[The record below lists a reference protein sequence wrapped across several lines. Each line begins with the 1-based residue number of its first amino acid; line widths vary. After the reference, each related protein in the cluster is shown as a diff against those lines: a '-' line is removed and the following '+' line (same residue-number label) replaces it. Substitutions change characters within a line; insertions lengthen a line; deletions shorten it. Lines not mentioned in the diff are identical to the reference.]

1 MNWLRYVLLAV
12 CILSALAGYRKGL
25 VRTVLSMVSLIL
37 VTGLAIWMNPYVTDV
52 LNERTELPQYVEK
65 KCLETFENNEFL
77 SGENQDVQK
86 KWLESMGVPE
96 ELVNQI
102 LRSGAVQEYQDEQ
115 LHSLA
120 SYAAKAV
127 SEKIMKGIAFFLTLV
142 LAVGFVTIAV
152 KIVELI
158 AKYEI
163 ETQEE
168 LAEYLNQA
176 GFAVT
181 QATVS
186 RDIRELKLTKVQ
198 SESGKQR
205 YMVLQNQSSFSD
217 KYIRILRDG
226 YMSMD
231 MAQNILVIKTVSGMA
246 MAVAAA
252 LDAIQFHEI
261 VGCIAGD
268 DTIMC
273 AIRSVDDTIIVMEKI
288 KKMVED

>member
-102 LRSGAVQEYQDEQ
+102 LGSGAVREYQEEQ

-120 SYAAKAV
+120 SYAAKA
-127 SEKIMKGIAFFLTLV
+127 GIGKDYERDCFLSDAGACRCFRDDCGENCGIDCGDSGGSAF
-142 LAVGFVTIAV
+142 
-152 KIVELI
+152 
-158 AKYEI
+158 
-163 ETQEE
+163 
-168 LAEYLNQA
+168 
-176 GFAVT
+176 
-181 QATVS
+181 
-186 RDIRELKLTKVQ
+186 
-198 SESGKQR
+198 
-205 YMVLQNQSSFSD
+205 
-217 KYIRILRDG
+217 
-226 YMSMD
+226 
-231 MAQNILVIKTVSGMA
+231 
-246 MAVAAA
+246 
-252 LDAIQFHEI
+252 
-261 VGCIAGD
+261 
-268 DTIMC
+268 
-273 AIRSVDDTIIVMEKI
+273 
-288 KKMVED
+288 

>member
-52 LNERTELPQYVEK
+52 LNERTTLPQYVEK

-102 LRSGAVQEYQDEQ
+102 LGSGAVREYQEEQ

-142 LAVGFVTIAV
+142 LAVVFVTIAV

-158 AKYEI
+158 AEI
-163 ETQEE
+163 PGISF
-168 LAEYLNQA
+168 LNRMGGA
-176 GFAVT
+176 GLGVVRAVLWIWIFFAVVYCF
-181 QATVS
+181 QATHWGNVCMKQIQGDPAL
-186 RDIRELKLTKVQ
+186 RMAE
-198 SESGKQR
+198 GKQ
-205 YMVLQNQSSFSD
+205 SG
-217 KYIRILRDG
+217 I
-226 YMSMD
+226 
-231 MAQNILVIKTVSGMA
+231 AVIEECIVKDERKTVPGG
-246 MAVAAA
+246 AVFFTWGVGREKAVGVWAV
-252 LDAIQFHEI
+252 DA
-261 VGCIAGD
+261 V
-268 DTIMC
+268 
-273 AIRSVDDTIIVMEKI
+273 
-288 KKMVED
+288 

>member
-37 VTGLAIWMNPYVTDV
+37 VTGLAIWMNPCVTDV
-52 LNERTELPQYVEK
+52 LNERTTLPQYVEK

-102 LRSGAVQEYQDEQ
+102 LGSGAVREYQEEQ

-158 AKYEI
+158 AEI
-163 ETQEE
+163 PGQAAHPEKRGDMNSKNFQKDWMASCDEAEKEMVYQSAYKAYMALGKMIQILLCATMILHLVFHTGI
-168 LAEYLNQA
+168 LAVIVVGVIYL
-176 GFAVT
+176 T
-181 QATVS
+181 MTLTYHRSCVS
-186 RDIRELKLTKVQ
+186 LQKAKLN
-198 SESGKQR
+198 
-205 YMVLQNQSSFSD
+205 L
-217 KYIRILRDG
+217 
-226 YMSMD
+226 
-231 MAQNILVIKTVSGMA
+231 
-246 MAVAAA
+246 
-252 LDAIQFHEI
+252 
-261 VGCIAGD
+261 
-268 DTIMC
+268 
-273 AIRSVDDTIIVMEKI
+273 
-288 KKMVED
+288 

>member
-52 LNERTELPQYVEK
+52 LNERTTLPQYVEK

-102 LRSGAVQEYQDEQ
+102 LGSGAVREYQEEQ

-127 SEKIMKGIAFFLTLV
+127 SEKITGAGRCFRDDCGENCGIDCGDSGDQLFEPHGRSRTWCRACGAVDLDFLCGGVLLSGDTLGECMHE
-142 LAVGFVTIAV
+142 ADPGR
-152 KIVELI
+152 
-158 AKYEI
+158 YG
-163 ETQEE
+163 
-168 LAEYLNQA
+168 A
-176 GFAVT
+176 GM
-181 QATVS
+181 
-186 RDIRELKLTKVQ
+186 D
-198 SESGKQR
+198 SG
-205 YMVLQNQSSFSD
+205 
-217 KYIRILRDG
+217 
-226 YMSMD
+226 
-231 MAQNILVIKTVSGMA
+231 
-246 MAVAAA
+246 
-252 LDAIQFHEI
+252 E
-261 VGCIAGD
+261 
-268 DTIMC
+268 
-273 AIRSVDDTIIVMEKI
+273 
-288 KKMVED
+288 

>member
-12 CILSALAGYRKGL
+12 CILSTLAGYRKGL

-102 LRSGAVQEYQDEQ
+102 LGSGAVQEYQEEQ

-142 LAVGFVTIAV
+142 LAVALVTIAV

-158 AKYEI
+158 AEI
-163 ETQEE
+163 P
-168 LAEYLNQA
+168 AWGARYFGS
-176 GFAVT
+176 GFSLPWHTAFRRRT
-181 QATVS
+181 GGMYAWS
-186 RDIRELKLTKVQ
+186 RSRAIRHLHG
-198 SESGKQR
+198 SGKI
-205 YMVLQNQSSFSD
+205 
-217 KYIRILRDG
+217 IR
-226 YMSMD
+226 
-231 MAQNILVIKTVSGMA
+231 
-246 MAVAAA
+246 
-252 LDAIQFHEI
+252 
-261 VGCIAGD
+261 C
-268 DTIMC
+268 
-273 AIRSVDDTIIVMEKI
+273 
-288 KKMVED
+288 

>member
-1 MNWLRYVLLAV
+1 MKIYNLKGKQLADENLDFYYQNLQIEEKTDSADEPAGTVCIYLKWKKEVQRRGQRNTDSRDPRHGAEPVSARGGERRFDDPAEIGEENMNWLRYVLLAV

-102 LRSGAVQEYQDEQ
+102 LGSGAVQEYQEEQ

-142 LAVGFVTIAV
+142 LACCLVTIAV

-158 AKYEI
+158 AEI
-163 ETQEE
+163 PGISFFEPHGRSRTRRG
-168 LAEYLNQA
+168 AR
-176 GFAVT
+176 G
-181 QATVS
+181 TV
-186 RDIRELKLTKVQ
+186 DLDFLCGGVLL
-198 SESGKQR
+198 SGDT
-205 YMVLQNQSSFSD
+205 L
-217 KYIRILRDG
+217 G
-226 YMSMD
+226 
-231 MAQNILVIKTVSGMA
+231 GMYA
-246 MAVAAA
+246 
-252 LDAIQFHEI
+252 
-261 VGCIAGD
+261 
-268 DTIMC
+268 
-273 AIRSVDDTIIVMEKI
+273 
-288 KKMVED
+288 

>member
-52 LNERTELPQYVEK
+52 LNERTTLPQYVEK

-102 LRSGAVQEYQDEQ
+102 LGSGAVREYQEEQ

-158 AKYEI
+158 AEI
-163 ETQEE
+163 PGDQLFEPHGRSRTWCRACGAVDLDFLCGGVLLSGDTLGECMHE
-168 LAEYLNQA
+168 ADPGRYGA
-176 GFAVT
+176 GM
-181 QATVS
+181 
-186 RDIRELKLTKVQ
+186 D
-198 SESGKQR
+198 SG
-205 YMVLQNQSSFSD
+205 
-217 KYIRILRDG
+217 
-226 YMSMD
+226 
-231 MAQNILVIKTVSGMA
+231 
-246 MAVAAA
+246 
-252 LDAIQFHEI
+252 E
-261 VGCIAGD
+261 
-268 DTIMC
+268 
-273 AIRSVDDTIIVMEKI
+273 
-288 KKMVED
+288 

>member
-52 LNERTELPQYVEK
+52 LNERTTLPQYVE
-65 KCLETFENNEFL
+65 
-77 SGENQDVQK
+77 K

-102 LRSGAVQEYQDEQ
+102 LGSGAVREYQEEQ

-142 LAVGFVTIAV
+142 LAVVFVTIAV

-158 AKYEI
+158 AEI
-163 ETQEE
+163 PGISF
-168 LAEYLNQA
+168 LNRMGGA
-176 GFAVT
+176 GLGVVRAVLWIWIFFAVVYCF
-181 QATVS
+181 QATHWGNVCMKQIQG
-186 RDIRELKLTKVQ
+186 DMALAWIRENNPVLMLLKN
-198 SESGKQR
+198 
-205 YMVLQNQSSFSD
+205 VL
-217 KYIRILRDG
+217 
-226 YMSMD
+226 
-231 MAQNILVIKTVSGMA
+231 
-246 MAVAAA
+246 
-252 LDAIQFHEI
+252 
-261 VGCIAGD
+261 
-268 DTIMC
+268 
-273 AIRSVDDTIIVMEKI
+273 
-288 KKMVED
+288 

>member
-102 LRSGAVQEYQDEQ
+102 LGSGAVQEYQEEQ

-120 SYAAKAV
+120 SYAATAV

-142 LAVGFVTIAV
+142 LAVALVTIAV

-158 AKYEI
+158 AEI
-163 ETQEE
+163 PGISF
-168 LAEYLNQA
+168 LNRMGGA
-176 GFAVT
+176 GLGVVRAVLWIWIFFAVT
-181 QATVS
+181 HWGNVCMKQIQGDPALAWL
-186 RDIRELKLTKVQ
+186 RENNPVLLLLKN
-198 SESGKQR
+198 
-205 YMVLQNQSSFSD
+205 VL
-217 KYIRILRDG
+217 
-226 YMSMD
+226 
-231 MAQNILVIKTVSGMA
+231 
-246 MAVAAA
+246 
-252 LDAIQFHEI
+252 
-261 VGCIAGD
+261 
-268 DTIMC
+268 
-273 AIRSVDDTIIVMEKI
+273 
-288 KKMVED
+288 

>member
-52 LNERTELPQYVEK
+52 LNERTTLPQYVEK

-102 LRSGAVQEYQDEQ
+102 LGSGAVREYQEEQ

-142 LAVGFVTIAV
+142 LAEIPGISFLNRMGGAGLGVVRAV
-152 KIVELI
+152 LWIWI
-158 AKYEI
+158 F
-163 ETQEE
+163 
-168 LAEYLNQA
+168 
-176 GFAVT
+176 FAVVYCF
-181 QATVS
+181 QATHWGNVCMKQIQG
-186 RDIRELKLTKVQ
+186 DMALAWIRENNPVLMLLKN
-198 SESGKQR
+198 
-205 YMVLQNQSSFSD
+205 VL
-217 KYIRILRDG
+217 
-226 YMSMD
+226 
-231 MAQNILVIKTVSGMA
+231 
-246 MAVAAA
+246 
-252 LDAIQFHEI
+252 
-261 VGCIAGD
+261 
-268 DTIMC
+268 
-273 AIRSVDDTIIVMEKI
+273 
-288 KKMVED
+288 